1 MRERSKKQQAPGAIT
16 FLKILAAMYIVSG
29 LLLTVLAVLVSK
41 MEQEELIANAGMIV
55 VYVLSCAVGGFL
67 AAKVRGNRKF
77 LWGMLMGAM
86 YFATLFVVSFALNRG
101 IDLDPV
107 HLTTVMAIC
116 IGAGM
121 AGGMIG

>member
-1 MRERSKKQQAPGAIT
+1 MRERSKKQQAPGTIT

-67 AAKVRGNRKF
+67 AAKVRETEISLGNADGGNVF
-77 LWGMLMGAM
+77 CNA
-86 YFATLFVVSFALNRG
+86 FCSFFRIEQG
-101 IDLDPV
+101 D
-107 HLTTVMAIC
+107 
-116 IGAGM
+116 
-121 AGGMIG
+121 